1 MKVRLLSRDVVKNL
15 VSVPEIVRTVEEAFR
30 AKGSDK
36 AQMPMKSYVFFEDH
50 KGDFRTMPAYIKE
63 KGAAGVKIVNVHPRN
78 PEKHDLPSV
87 MATVQLLDPRTGAPL
102 SIMDGTLITKL
113 RTGGAGAVA
122 AKYLASKD
130 ADTVG
135 IIGAGAQGRTQLEA
149 LNEVIDIDE
158 VFVKDK
164 IQRKSKEFA
173 NEMEKKLDL
182 DIFPVQ
188 DTKEAV
194 LESDVVVTVT
204 PREKPIIDN
213 EWISEG
219 MHINAIGADAPEKQE
234 LDPRILNRSKII
246 VDDLEQATH
255 SGEISIPLSEG
266 KLLKENIYGDIGE
279 ILVGK
284 KKGRSSNEDITIFDS
299 TGLAVQD
306 IACAWEIYQKAEK
319 RGLGKELDL
328 LQL

>member
-1 MKVRLLSRDVVKNL
+1 MKVRLLSGDVVKNL

-36 AQMPMKSYVFFEDH
+36 TQMPMKSYIFFEDH
-50 KGDFRTMPAYIKE
+50 EGDFRTMPAYIKE
-63 KGAAGVKIVNVHPRN
+63 KKAAGVKIVNVHPRN
-78 PEKHDLPSV
+78 PEKHNLPSV

-113 RTGGAGAVA
+113 RTGAAGAVA
-122 AKYLASKD
+122 AKYLANKD

-135 IIGAGAQGRTQLEA
+135 IIGAGAQARTQLES

-158 VFVKDK
+158 VFVEDK
-164 IQRKSKEFA
+164 IQKKSKEFA
-173 NEMEKKLDL
+173 NEMGKKLNL

-188 DTKEAV
+188 DTREAV